1 MGDIFSAALFPV
13 WILCRCNIVST
24 LLQVGSLP
32 RIECDL
38 PCVVVSIVLLSP
50 FLCGGVQYVVVSLM
64 SLSHLCDVWWSP
76 LYSYLPC
83 SVMVSSMWW
92 SPLWFC
98 LTCMVCGGFPCT
110 VISLV
115 VWWSP
120 VCGGLPYDFVSLV
133 WCVVVSLV
141 RLSPLRG
148 GLYCVVISLD
158 MW

>member
-13 WILCRCNIVST
+13 WILCRCNLVST

-83 SVMVSSMWW
+83 CVMVSSMWW

-98 LTCMVCGGFPCT
+98 LTCVVCGGLTCT
-110 VISLV
+110 VISLA
-115 VWWSP
+115 WWSLL
-120 VCGGLPYDFVSLV
+120 CCYLPWY
-133 WCVVVSLV
+133 VVVSLV
-141 RLSPLRG
+141 WWSPLYGGLLLRLSH
-148 GLYCVVISLD
+148 
-158 MW
+158 